1 MKPVAAKRKRHK
13 YSPVG
18 GRVWGTETQVQLSD
32 LMLDAQSQ
40 IRDTIRLMLVA
51 YQQLSNGQRLI
62 FQT

>member
-1 MKPVAAKRKRHK
+1 MKPVATKRKRHK

-18 GRVWGTETQVQLSD
+18 GRVWGTETQIQLSD
-32 LMLDAQSQ
+32 LILDAQAQ
-40 IRDTIRLMLVA
+40 IRDTIRLMLAA